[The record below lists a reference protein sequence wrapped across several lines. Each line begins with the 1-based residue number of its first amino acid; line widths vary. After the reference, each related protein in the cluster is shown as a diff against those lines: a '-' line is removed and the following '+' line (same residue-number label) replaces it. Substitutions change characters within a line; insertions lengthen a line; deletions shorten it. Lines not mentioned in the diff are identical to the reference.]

1 MGEYWVL
8 ENLAT
13 AEILPLILALFIGG
27 ALTGFMAGLLGIGGG
42 AILVPILYELFRFL
56 GVDQNILMHLSVGT
70 SLAVI
75 LPTSI
80 QSARKH
86 DARGALDRAL
96 VKSMAL
102 PLIIGVGIGT
112 LIASSVEGNVLKMT
126 YIAVCT
132 FIAAKLVAGEGAWQ
146 LANELP
152 KGITGKVIGGIIGI
166 LSTLIG
172 VGGGAMM
179 TSYMTIYG
187 RNIHNAVATS
197 AGMGPVIALP
207 ATLGYV
213 WAGWSVPNLPPGSF
227 GYVSLLGALIVA
239 PLSVITAP
247 LGVATAHGISRRSLE
262 LAFATFL
269 TFVAFRFYF
278 AL

>member
-1 MGEYWVL
+1 LGEYWVL

>member
-13 AEILPLILALFIGG
+13 AEMLPLIVALFIGG
-27 ALTGFMAGLLGIGGG
+27 AVTGFMAGLLGIGGG
-42 AILVPILYELFRFL
+42 SILVPILYELFRFL
-56 GVDQNILMHLSVGT
+56 GVDQSILMHLSVGT
-70 SLAVI
+70 ALAVI

-86 DARGALDRAL
+86 DARSALDRAL

-102 PLIIGVGIGT
+102 PLLIGVGIGT
-112 LIASSVEGNVLKMT
+112 LITSSVDGNVLKMT
-126 YIAVCT
+126 YIGVCA

-146 LANELP
+146 LGDELP
-152 KGITGKVIGGIIGI
+152 KGITGKIIGGIIGI

-197 AGMGPVIALP
+197 AGMGPIIALP

-213 WAGWSVPNLPPGSF
+213 WAGWSAPNLPPGSF
-227 GYVSLLGALIVA
+227 GYVSLLGVLIVA
-239 PLSVITAP
+239 PLSVMTAP
-247 LGVATAHGISRRSLE
+247 LGVAAAHGISRRTLE

>member
-1 MGEYWVL
+1 
-8 ENLAT
+8 
-13 AEILPLILALFIGG
+13 
-27 ALTGFMAGLLGIGGG
+27 MAGLLGIGGG
-42 AILVPILYELFRFL
+42 AILVPILYELFRYL
-56 GVDQNILMHLSVGT
+56 GVEPSILMHLSVGT

-86 DARGALDRAL
+86 DARGVLDRDL
-96 VKSMAL
+96 VKAMAL

-112 LIASSVEGNVLKMT
+112 IITDAVDGSVLKMV
-126 YIAVCT
+126 YIGVCT
-132 FIAAKLVAGEGAWQ
+132 FIAAKLIAGEGAWQ
-146 LANELP
+146 LGNKLP
-152 KGITGKVIGGIIGI
+152 EGAIGKAIGGLIGV

-179 TSYMTIYG
+179 TSYLTIYG
-187 RNIHNAVATS
+187 RNIHSAVATS
-197 AGMGPVIALP
+197 AGMGPIIALP

-213 WAGWSVPNLPPGSF
+213 WAGWNVPNMPLGSI
-227 GYVSLLGALIVA
+227 GYVSLMGALIVA

-269 TFVAFRFYF
+269 TIVAFRFYF
-278 AL
+278 SL

>member
-1 MGEYWVL
+1 ML
-8 ENLAT
+8 ANLPS
-13 AEILPLILALFIGG
+13 AEIFPLVTALLFGG
-27 ALTGFMAGLLGIGGG
+27 ALTGFLAGLLGIGGG

-56 GVDQNILMHLSVGT
+56 GVDSSIIMHLSVGT

-75 LPTSI
+75 IPTSL

-86 DARGALDRAL
+86 DARGALDRDL
-96 VKSMAL
+96 VKAMAL
-102 PLIIGVGIGT
+102 PLTIGVCIGIAITSMVDG
-112 LIASSVEGNVLKMT
+112 SVLKIV
-126 YIAVCT
+126 YIGVCC

-146 LANELP
+146 LGDRMP
-152 KGITGKVIGGIIGI
+152 KGALASAIGSLIGI

-187 RNIHNAVATS
+187 RKIHQSIATS
-197 AGMGPVIALP
+197 AGMGPIIALP

-213 WAGWSVPNLPPGSF
+213 WAGWNTPHLPPGSL

-239 PLSVITAP
+239 PLSVMTAP
-247 LGVATAHGISRRSLE
+247 LGVSAAHGISRRSLE

-269 TFVAFRFYF
+269 LIVAIRFYIE
-278 AL
+278 L